1 MKERY
6 RIWETEEYEY
16 TRAFGFIPEICCY
29 IHKDNKKRR
38 AVVVVPGGGYTI
50 VSPTEA
56 EIVAEKFFEKGYQA
70 FVLTYT
76 TNFLHDIPLMRQPLQ
91 DISRAVRIVRKQ
103 ADKWRIK
110 ENGVAVCGFSAGAH
124 LCASLAVHYKDIEER
139 RNEYKAYSNRPDA
152 VVLASP
158 VISTGEYG
166 HRDSMEAL
174 LGKNPSK
181 EMLNYMSVEK
191 HITSC
196 TPPSFVWQ
204 MSEDEVVSAQNS
216 ILYVQEC
223 IQKGVEVSY
232 RLYTGKGHSLSTADE
247 AWEEGKFGEF
257 YTLKQ
262 MKMVLEAGKRGDIQ
276 IGEEALKIS
285 EMIKDW
291 VKPQKNYIYRDSSV
305 KNWTEDVTKWLHEI
319 L

>member
-291 VKPQKNYIYRDSSV
+291 VKSQKNYIYRDSSV

>member
-56 EIVAEKFFEKGYQA
+56 EIVAEKFFEKGYQD

>member
-1 MKERY
+1 
-6 RIWETEEYEY
+6 
-16 TRAFGFIPEICCY
+16 
-29 IHKDNKKRR
+29 
-38 AVVVVPGGGYTI
+38 
-50 VSPTEA
+50 
-56 EIVAEKFFEKGYQA
+56 
-70 FVLTYT
+70 
-76 TNFLHDIPLMRQPLQ
+76 MRQPLQ

>member
-247 AWEEGKFGEF
+247 VWEEGKFGEF

>member
-16 TRAFGFIPEICCY
+16 KRAFGFIPEICCY

-38 AVVVVPGGGYTI
+38 AVLVVPGGGGYTI

-56 EIVAEKFFEKGYQA
+56 EIVAKKFFEKGYQA

-91 DISRAVRIVRKQ
+91 DISRAVRILRKQ

-124 LCASLAVHYKDIEER
+124 LCASLAVHYKDIEECG
-139 RNEYKAYSNRPDA
+139 NEYKAYSNRPDA

-166 HRDSMEAL
+166 HRDSMKAL
-174 LGKNPSK
+174 LGKNPSE
-181 EMLNYMSVEK
+181 EMLNLNYSR
-191 HITSC
+191 
-196 TPPSFVWQ
+196 
-204 MSEDEVVSAQNS
+204 NS
-216 ILYVQEC
+216 I
-223 IQKGVEVSY
+223 
-232 RLYTGKGHSLSTADE
+232 
-247 AWEEGKFGEF
+247 
-257 YTLKQ
+257 
-262 MKMVLEAGKRGDIQ
+262 
-276 IGEEALKIS
+276 
-285 EMIKDW
+285 
-291 VKPQKNYIYRDSSV
+291 
-305 KNWTEDVTKWLHEI
+305 
-319 L
+319 